1 MCHNISMLN
10 EGRVNME
17 SKVKWFNNE
26 KGFGFLENNKNEKE
40 DIFVHYTQIIMDG
53 YKTLKEG
60 DHVSFNLV
68 ETPKGL
74 QAKNVEAIK
83 DYKVV
88 NGGC

>member
-1 MCHNISMLN
+1 MLN

-83 DYKVV
+83 DYKVI

>member
-1 MCHNISMLN
+1 
-10 EGRVNME
+10 ME

-26 KGFGFLENNKNEKE
+26 KGLGLLENNKNEKE

-60 DHVSFNLV
+60 DHVSSNLV

-83 DYKVV
+83 EYKVV

>member
-1 MCHNISMLN
+1 MLN

-53 YKTLKEG
+53 YKTL
-60 DHVSFNLV
+60 
-68 ETPKGL
+68 
-74 QAKNVEAIK
+74 
-83 DYKVV
+83 
-88 NGGC
+88 